1 MPNPVTHWEI
11 SGKNAK
17 KLHDF
22 YTKLF
27 GWEVNANNPMNYG
40 LVDTHSKG
48 GINGGIPQS
57 DQGKGVIIYVEVA
70 DLKKQLAKAEKLG
83 GKTIVPPTVIPNMV
97 TFALFSDPEGNV
109 IGLVKSEEKK

>member
-1 MPNPVTHWEI
+1 MPNPVMHWEI

-27 GWEVNANNPMNYG
+27 GWEVNADNPMNYG

-48 GINGGIPQS
+48 GINGGIP
-57 DQGKGVIIYVEVA
+57 
-70 DLKKQLAKAEKLG
+70 
-83 GKTIVPPTVIPNMV
+83 
-97 TFALFSDPEGNV
+97 
-109 IGLVKSEEKK
+109 